1 ISLKPGANKLPQV
14 EQQSISSVVQ
24 LNSESVTVPLTN
36 YFDTYW
42 YGTIGIGTPPQYF
55 DVDFDTGSSDLWVPS
70 IACVSSACKS
80 LTRYRSSASSTAVLT
95 GVPFSIL
102 YGDGTTVAGNFV
114 IDRIT
119 IGSAEIV
126 NQTFAQ
132 ATTISSSNSITSI
145 MGLGYRSITSGT
157 EAPVFYNMI
166 SQKLVSAPVFSV
178 WLDPV
183 ETDERQGEL
192 LFGGSDPN
200 YYVGDFTYVSVTTQ
214 GYWQFQMDGIFIN
227 DQSIC
232 TSCQAIADT
241 GTTLIYGPS
250 SAIKTINRLLGAT
263 SYQGYAVFYVSEAAI
278 AYVATNLAD
287 VLEWM
292 LQHQQSLAHFLSLPE
307 VQVDVECSAISH
319 NRVMFDVHDGAFATP
334 HGVFNGNKHRNFKNL
349 PKTCAKHHQAWE
361 CTKDYNSDGSL
372 LSCVLGNATILQYVK
387 PVSGD
392 TLSDGAQFDLPM
404 SPTHTAKIVKIN
416 GTNYAIGTVL
426 YATNDYLSDD
436 KPKFVQIANIFVRDQ
451 TPTLK
456 KSLIIIK
463 KFIIRFLKTI
473 QFNEQTRAFEVVIT
487 QIFGT
492 VAPKNLKYVR
502 PLKMID
508 INGTNY
514 VALTPF
520 GSVFIA
526 I

>member
-1 ISLKPGANKLPQV
+1 MLITCQLCNSTLSNVISF
-14 EQQSISSVVQ
+14 SSHV
-24 LNSESVTVPLTN
+24 
-36 YFDTYW
+36 
-42 YGTIGIGTPPQYF
+42 
-55 DVDFDTGSSDLWVPS
+55 
-70 IACVSSACKS
+70 
-80 LTRYRSSASSTAVLT
+80 
-95 GVPFSIL
+95 
-102 YGDGTTVAGNFV
+102 
-114 IDRIT
+114 
-119 IGSAEIV
+119 
-126 NQTFAQ
+126 
-132 ATTISSSNSITSI
+132 
-145 MGLGYRSITSGT
+145 
-157 EAPVFYNMI
+157 
-166 SQKLVSAPVFSV
+166 SQKHKQHVRAQNNNDVNDDSDNYNEFPQ
-178 WLDPV
+178 LD
-183 ETDERQGEL
+183 
-192 LFGGSDPN
+192 N
-200 YYVGDFTYVSVTTQ
+200 
-214 GYWQFQMDGIFIN
+214 N
-227 DQSIC
+227 
-232 TSCQAIADT
+232 
-241 GTTLIYGPS
+241 
-250 SAIKTINRLLGAT
+250 
-263 SYQGYAVFYVSEAAI
+263 YAVFYVSEAAI

-292 LQHQQSLAHFLSLPE
+292 LQHQQTYRLQSNRLRAVGKYFGYCTPRSESALSLAHFLSLPE